1 VKCPTL
7 GESLS
12 TRIYASR
19 LMDTCKTVI
28 SAMTNSPRRNDMFPG
43 RIFLIAFLVGV
54 SEIALQA
61 NASML
66 VTRGQ
71 DKRISVVWEIA
82 WK

>member
-1 VKCPTL
+1 
-7 GESLS
+7 
-12 TRIYASR
+12 
-19 LMDTCKTVI
+19 
-28 SAMTNSPRRNDMFPG
+28 MFPG